1 MAWEGDDPD
10 CALAALDAVRCADET
25 FGVGADKRANARGAM
40 AVVAR
45 REGALAVARCD
56 RRPRI
61 IRAAAELGA
70 TTVPMYVMG
79 VAVSSILVEKA
90 VAASLSFRV
99 ERRNLFHTGHL
110 E

>member
-10 CALAALDAVRCADET
+10 CALAALDAVRCVDET

-40 AVVAR
+40 PVVAR
-45 REGALAVARCD
+45 RVGGALAVARCD
-56 RRPRI
+56 QRPRI
-61 IRAAAELGA
+61 IRAAELGT

-79 VAVSSILVEKA
+79 VAVSSILVENA